1 MSQICTAVGA
11 NQQSSKA
18 VTWLKCMFSES
29 CLHCYQ
35 MRLPHT
41 NQINQQLPIFIN
53 LHQSSRS
60 SAHIDFNRTASSLC
74 KQRRRSQS
82 PAEPVPNREPDPANE
97 HPLKSLPAALWS
109 SLRSIGTM
117 VHKGTLIQV
126 YFKWVS
132 SISSWI
138 TKVSDALQYPFLSQ
152 FQIPRTLNCSE
163 GTKNDTGLPALLI
176 LLDELEAFQQC
187 HGN

>member
-74 KQRRRSQS
+74 KQPRRSQS

-97 HPLKSLPAALWS
+97 HPLNSLPATLWS

-126 YFKWVS
+126 YFKKWFVM
-132 SISSWI
+132 IHLGF
-138 TKVSDALQYPFLSQ
+138 TKVGDALPLPFPT
-152 FQIPRTLNCSE
+152 F
-163 GTKNDTGLPALLI
+163 KFHAL
-176 LLDELEAFQQC
+176 
-187 HGN
+187 